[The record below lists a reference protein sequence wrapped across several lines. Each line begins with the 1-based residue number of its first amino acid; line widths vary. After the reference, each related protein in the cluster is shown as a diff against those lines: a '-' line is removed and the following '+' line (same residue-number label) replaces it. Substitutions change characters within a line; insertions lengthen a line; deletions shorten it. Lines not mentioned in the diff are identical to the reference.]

1 MCHHVDCWVLS
12 MMSQSFVNFRK
23 FFCEY
28 LTGDIKL
35 PLEYRLN
42 KEYPVIPEGNVNY
55 KSIFEISAEVYY
67 LVLVVLELLNTELPT
82 FTVYPEKY
90 DFWVC

>member
-1 MCHHVDCWVLS
+1 
-12 MMSQSFVNFRK
+12 MSQSFMNFRK

-55 KSIFEISAEVYY
+55 KSIFEISAEVY
-67 LVLVVLELLNTELPT
+67 
-82 FTVYPEKY
+82 
-90 DFWVC
+90 